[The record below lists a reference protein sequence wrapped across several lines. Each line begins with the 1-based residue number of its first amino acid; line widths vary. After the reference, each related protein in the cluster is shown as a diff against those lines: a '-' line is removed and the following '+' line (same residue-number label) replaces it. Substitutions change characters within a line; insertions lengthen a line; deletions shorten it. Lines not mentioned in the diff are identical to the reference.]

1 MTKFSESQLESIES
15 FVSSYISAENAASGS
30 LYDANA
36 NVTSKNVITLLGEMT
51 KPLQMQYNRHIRTNQ
66 LIKDF
71 DKQTADN
78 YLKDIDNHTIYIHDE
93 THALV
98 PYCASISLFPFL
110 QYGSKCIGG
119 NTEKPK
125 HLSSFCGGLINLV
138 NQLAAQ
144 IAGAIAMPSMLVCFD
159 YFCRKDYGENYLETN
174 KKEIKQELQHLVY
187 YLNEPCSGRNGQSVF
202 WNLSIFDKIYLES
215 LYGEFVY
222 PDDGSKVNISS
233 VIKLQEFF
241 LRWFNS
247 EREKSLLTFPVVTC
261 AMTYDEEK
269 NARDESFKK
278 NICKELS
285 EGNSFFIYSSKNVDS
300 LASCCRLL
308 NQSKNT
314 FSYTLGNVGEMTGSV
329 HVISMN
335 LNRIIQDAI
344 NSAGGKQ
351 NAKKT
356 IKAALTSQL
365 DRVYKYHVSTRNI
378 FKDLRKSGMYP
389 LYDANFL
396 QMDRQFSTIGLIGIV
411 EAAEFMGIEIN
422 NNKSYDEFRIMILK
436 TLSDSNKRAKEKY
449 GIMFN
454 TEFVPGENAGYK
466 LAQWDKNAGYK
477 VGRDIYNSYFYKV
490 EDENLSLIEKAK
502 LHGSEVTQ
510 YLDGGSAL
518 HYNLESQLTAEQYEK
533 WLDMNI
539 KVGVN
544 YFCTN
549 VLITCCEEECCGF
562 INKNTKYYCVKCGS
576 KNVSHATR
584 IIGFLRKIK
593 NFSLARQ
600 KEAGLRYYHK

>member
-1 MTKFSESQLESIES
+1 MTNFNDSQLKDMNE
-15 FVSSYISAENAASGS
+15 FVSLYIQAENAASGS
-30 LYDANA
+30 IYDANA
-36 NVTSKNVITLLGEMT
+36 NVTTKNIITLLGEMT
-51 KPLQMQYNRHIRTNQ
+51 KPLQLQYNRYIRSKQ
-66 LIKDF
+66 LEKDF
-71 DKQTADN
+71 DKQTADD
-78 YLKDIDNHTIYIHDE
+78 YLNDINNHTIYIHDE

-119 NTEKPK
+119 NTDKPK

-159 YFCRKDYGENYLETN
+159 YFCRKDYGEDYLATN
-174 KKEIKQELQHLVY
+174 LKEIKQELQHLVY

-202 WNLSIFDKIYLES
+202 WNLSIFDKVYLES
-215 LYGEFVY
+215 LYGDFVY
-222 PDDGSKVNISS
+222 PDDGSRVDLKS
-233 VIKLQEFF
+233 VSRLQDFF
-241 LRWFNS
+241 LSWFNA

-261 AMTYDEEK
+261 AMTYDED
-269 NARDESFKK
+269 NNIRDELFKR

-285 EGNSFFIYSSKNVDS
+285 KGNSFFIYTSKNVDS

-335 LNRIIQDAI
+335 LNRIIQDAFKKVDEAQ
-344 NSAGGKQ
+344 SS
-351 NAKKT
+351 KT
-356 IKAALTSQL
+356 IIKKALISQL
-365 DRVYKYHVSTRNI
+365 ERVYKYHVSTRNI
-378 FKDLRKSGMYP
+378 FKDMKKSGMYP

-396 QMDRQFSTIGLIGIV
+396 QMERQFSTIGLIGIV

-422 NNKSYDEFRIMILK
+422 NNKDYDDFRITILK
-436 TLSDSNKRAKEKY
+436 TLADSNRQAKEKY

-477 VGRDIYNSYFYKV
+477 VARDIYNSYFYKV
-490 EDENLSLIEKAK
+490 EDEDLTLAEKAK
-502 LHGSEVTQ
+502 LHGSGVTQ

-533 WLDMNI
+533 WLDMNVE
-539 KVGVN
+539 VGVN

-549 VLITCCEEECCGF
+549 VMVTCCENESCGF
-562 INKNTKYYCVKCGS
+562 INKNTEFKCIKCGS
-576 KNVSHATR
+576 KDISHATR
-584 IIGFLRKIK
+584 IIGFLKKIK
-593 NFSLARQ
+593 NFSVARQ
-600 KEAGLRYYHK
+600 KEAGLRYYHR